1 LAKKVR
7 KKVGRGVGGAGGRPY
22 IIFMK
27 EMLALMD
34 VPAAP
39 FLQRLRDNA
48 NLNRIK
54 IATEA
59 AYWCERSIAEIDSKP
74 VPTCPQK
81 WEAVV
86 TTRARTQ
93 QELMLW
99 REKAMA
105 ALADLSEDAFTR
117 I

>member
-1 LAKKVR
+1 
-7 KKVGRGVGGAGGRPY
+7 
-22 IIFMK
+22 
-27 EMLALMD
+27 MD
-34 VPAAP
+34 APAAP

-59 AYWCERSIAEIDSKP
+59 AYWCERSLAEIDAKP

-81 WEAVV
+81 WEEVV

-105 ALADLSEDAFTR
+105 ALADLSEDAFTK

>member
-1 LAKKVR
+1 MQQ
-7 KKVGRGVGGAGGRPY
+7 GVGEARGHPY
-22 IIFMK
+22 ICYMK
-27 EMLALMD
+27 EMLARFES
-34 VPAAP
+34 PAAP
-39 FLQRLRDNA
+39 FLQRLRDSA

-59 AYWCERSIAEIDSKP
+59 AHWCERSIAELDAKP

-81 WEAVV
+81 WEEVV
-86 TTRARTQ
+86 TARARTQ

-105 ALADLSEDAFTR
+105 ALADLSEDAFTK

>member
-1 LAKKVR
+1 
-7 KKVGRGVGGAGGRPY
+7 
-22 IIFMK
+22 MN
-27 EMLALMD
+27 EMIQTMFD
-34 VPAAP
+34 QTAAP

-59 AYWCERSIAEIDSKP
+59 AYWCERSIADIDAKP
-74 VPTCPQK
+74 TPTCPK
-81 WEAVV
+81 AWEQVV
-86 TTRARTQ
+86 VSRARTQ
-93 QELMLW
+93 QEMMLW

>member
-1 LAKKVR
+1 MLD
-7 KKVGRGVGGAGGRPY
+7 RPT
-22 IIFMK
+22 
-27 EMLALMD
+27 
-34 VPAAP
+34 AP

-54 IATEA
+54 VATEA
-59 AYWCERSIAEIDSKP
+59 AHWCERSLADIDAKP
-74 VPTCPQK
+74 TPTCPKQ
-81 WEAVV
+81 WAEVM
-86 TTRARTQ
+86 TSRARTQ
-93 QELMLW
+93 QEMMLW

>member
-1 LAKKVR
+1 MFDQTA
-7 KKVGRGVGGAGGRPY
+7 
-22 IIFMK
+22 M
-27 EMLALMD
+27 
-34 VPAAP
+34 P

-54 IATEA
+54 VATEA
-59 AYWCERSIAEIDSKP
+59 AHWCERSIADIDAKP
-74 VPTCPQK
+74 TPTCPKK
-81 WEAVV
+81 WEEVV
-86 TTRARTQ
+86 VSRARTQ